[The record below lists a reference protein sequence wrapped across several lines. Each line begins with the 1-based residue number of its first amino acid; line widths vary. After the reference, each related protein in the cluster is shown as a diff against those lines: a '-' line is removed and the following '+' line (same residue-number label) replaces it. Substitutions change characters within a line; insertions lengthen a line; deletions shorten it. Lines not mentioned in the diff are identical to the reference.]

1 MWPFYTGFTVVLF
14 FRSDPP
20 SQSVSIATQELL
32 RLTEANP
39 QGLPGL
45 DPLKDLHLRDIEL
58 VEKFRALEL
67 MKEKFST
74 YNCTKC
80 PRFTE
85 HVSIIFLLN
94 WPNVSMNLLLKLLT
108 IVVFILLI

>member
-1 MWPFYTGFTVVLF
+1 MIFY

-20 SQSVSIATQELL
+20 GQSVSIATQELL

-39 QGLPGL
+39 TGLQGL

-74 YNCTKC
+74 FNCTNC
-80 PRFTE
+80 PRFAE
-85 HVSIIFLLN
+85 HVS
-94 WPNVSMNLLLKLLT
+94 
-108 IVVFILLI
+108 

>member
-1 MWPFYTGFTVVLF
+1 MSSWTVIAFCMWENVVSTLVSLICDIYIC
-14 FRSDPP
+14 RSDPP

-39 QGLPGL
+39 GGLPGL

-74 YNCTKC
+74 FNCINC
-80 PRFTE
+80 PRFSE
-85 HVSIIFLLN
+85 HVSDVSQLLFN
-94 WPNVSMNLLLKLLT
+94 NKIT
-108 IVVFILLI
+108 